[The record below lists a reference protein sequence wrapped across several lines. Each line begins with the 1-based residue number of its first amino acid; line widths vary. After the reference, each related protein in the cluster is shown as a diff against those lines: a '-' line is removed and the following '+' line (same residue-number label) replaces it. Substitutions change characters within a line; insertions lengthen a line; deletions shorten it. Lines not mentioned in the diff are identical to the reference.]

1 MGGIDKTDMNKGP
14 MPTANDV
21 YYWNKPTE
29 ECVNDLWDRI
39 EEYYN
44 EMRRTGRLALYR
56 NSFTNFYAGW
66 IYRAS
71 MYKSG
76 EMGELT
82 RSFWNHERNILL
94 HMKSKVTQD
103 KINYKSLVMNSD
115 AKSAQNRELV
125 DGLLQHITE
134 SNMYKL
140 DCKIDQSVEDTMVF
154 GESAVVALWNESKG
168 KVFMPGNTDSKTG
181 KVTPDIHEGDIEY
194 HNITPLDLII
204 NTTLQERDHVQW
216 KIWRR
221 WVNKYDMAAQYPMMG
236 DDLKNMSDTE
246 ATYGTKLVTLIH
258 HDNETIPV
266 FYAFHEDTPAVPD
279 GRMLVFADQTTIM
292 EDSTLVEAGYVDSN
306 GKGFIPIFDNIPST
320 MAGSPFGYTVAFDI
334 IPLQQELNELVSAVT
349 TNNINFAT
357 QCVMAPKGSNLH
369 YQNLATGMTFIEWDP
384 KMGPNS
390 KPEALNLLHS
400 APETYQLIDK
410 LIQNMEIL
418 AGVSALDRGVPDQSI
433 TSGQYAAL
441 ITTNSVI
448 FQAPLQRSY
457 ARLCENVATG
467 TIWILANNMK
477 SDRVSQIVGAN
488 KASSAQTWG
497 PATFKPIS
505 GVTVET
511 LNPMLSTPAGKM
523 QLADVLMKS
532 GLIKDPQQYIG
543 VYTDGD
549 LPQLYHR
556 QETQLVLVKAENE
569 ALLKGQALIPAITDN
584 HVMHILEHTANIDT
598 VEARLNPNEPYVVQ
612 TLNHI
617 MAHINMLTTI
627 NPVLAGIIGDPT
639 LPPGT
644 PSQLQLKPAPPP
656 QPGQQPPQGPPQQA
670 PNPGA
675 GPAGRPAPA
684 VQQNRQPGGPTNPAQ
699 PQPNQGMPMTQ
710 APQQQRPPMVPQGAP
725 R

>member
-1 MGGIDKTDMNKGP
+1 MAGIDKTDVTKGP
-14 MPTANDV
+14 MPEDSGE
-21 YYWNKPTE
+21 YYWTKPTA

-56 NSFTNFYAGW
+56 NSFTNFYSGW

-82 RSFWNHERNILL
+82 RSFWNHERNILM
-94 HMKSKVTQD
+94 HIKSKVTEN
-103 KINYKSLVMNSD
+103 KIAYKSLVTNSD
-115 AKSAQNRELV
+115 AKAAQNRELA
-125 DGLLQHITE
+125 DGLMQHITE
-134 SNMYKL
+134 STDYNLGRKL
-140 DCKIDQSVEDTMVF
+140 DQSVEDTGVF
-154 GESAVVALWNESKG
+154 GESSVIAIWNKNKG
-168 KVFMPGNTDSKTG
+168 PMYMPGVRD
-181 KVTPDIHEGDIEY
+181 GDIEY
-194 HNITPLDLII
+194 HNATPLDVII
-204 NTTLQERDHVQW
+204 NTTHQDRSMVQW

-221 WVNKYDMAAQYPMMG
+221 WVNKYDLAAEYPDQASQLQG
-236 DDLKNMSDTE
+236 LSDTE
-246 ATYGTKLVTLIH
+246 ALYGTKLVTLIH

-266 FYAFHEDTPAVPD
+266 FYAFHEATPAVPT
-279 GRMLVFADQTTIM
+279 GRFMMFADPTTVL
-292 EDSTLVEAGYVDSN
+292 EDTDLVTAGYVSDQ
-306 GKGFIPIFDNIPST
+306 GVPFIPIFDNIPAT
-320 MAGSPFGYTVAFDI
+320 MAGSPFGYTVAFDL

-369 YQNLATGMTFIEWDP
+369 YQNLATGMSFIEWDP
-384 KMGPNS
+384 KMGPNA

-400 APETYQLIDK
+400 QPETYQLIDK
-410 LIQNMEIL
+410 LIQNMEVL

-457 ARLCENVATG
+457 SNLCQKVATA
-467 TIWILANNMK
+467 TLFILKNKMK
-477 SDRVSQIVGAN
+477 IDRVTQIVGAN
-488 KASSAQTWG
+488 NLNVAKTWG
-497 PATFKPIS
+497 QDQLKQIS
-505 GVTVET
+505 GITVQT
-511 LNPMLSTPAGKM
+511 MNPMLQTPAGKM

-556 QETQLVLVKAENE
+556 QETQLILVKAENE
-569 ALLKGQALIPAITDN
+569 ALLKGAQLIPAITDN

-598 VEARLNPNEPYVVQ
+598 VEARMNPNDPAVIA

-617 MAHINMLTTI
+617 QAHINMLTTI
-627 NPVLAGIIGDPT
+627 NPILAGIIGDPS
-639 LPPGT
+639 LPPGM
-644 PSQLQLKPAPPP
+644 PSALQIQPPP
-656 QPGQQPPQGPPQQA
+656 PGAVPPQGPP
-670 PNPGA
+670 PGA

-684 VQQNRQPGGPTNPAQ
+684 VQQNKQPGGPTQPGQPA
-699 PQPNQGMPMTQ
+699 PNQGQP
-710 APQQQRPPMVPQGAP
+710 GAI
-725 R
+725 

>member
-1 MGGIDKTDMNKGP
+1 MAGIDKSDTTKGP
-14 MPTANDV
+14 MPESSQE
-21 YYWNKPTE
+21 YYWNKPSS

-94 HMKSKVTQD
+94 HLKSKVTQD
-103 KINYKSLVMNSD
+103 KIAYKSLVTNSD

-134 SNMYKL
+134 SDVYAL
-140 DCKIDQSVEDTMVF
+140 DMKIDQSVEDTEVF
-154 GESAVVALWNESKG
+154 GESSVAAIWNKFKG
-168 KVFMPGNTDSKTG
+168 PVFMPGQEAVPAAEG
-181 KVTPDIHEGDIEY
+181 VEPVEAIPDIHEGDIEY
-194 HNITPLDLII
+194 HNVTPLDLII
-204 NTTLQERDHVQW
+204 NTALQERSHVQW

-221 WVNKYDMAAQYPMMG
+221 WMNKYDLASMYPASANQLK
-236 DDLKNMSDTE
+236 DLSDTE

-266 FYAFHEDTPAVPD
+266 FYAFHMDTPAVPG
-279 GRMLVFADQTTIM
+279 GRFIMFADPTTIL
-292 EDSTLVEAGYVDSN
+292 EDSTLEEAGY
-306 GKGFIPIFDNIPST
+306 GEIPIYDNISST

-384 KMGPNS
+384 KMGPNA

-400 APETYQLIDK
+400 APETYTLIDK

-448 FQAPLQRSY
+448 FQAPLQRAY
-457 ARLCENVATG
+457 ARLCEKLATG
-467 TIWILANNMK
+467 TIDILRRNMK
-477 SDRVSQIVGAN
+477 ADRVSQIMGAN
-488 KASSAQTWG
+488 KASISQKWG
-497 PATFKPIS
+497 PQDLKAVS
-505 GVTVET
+505 GVVVTRI
-511 LNPMLSTPAGKM
+511 NPMLQTPAGKM

-556 QETQLVLVKAENE
+556 QETQLILVKAENE
-569 ALLKGQALIPAITDN
+569 ALLKGIPVMPAITDN
-584 HVMHILEHTANIDT
+584 HVMHILEHTANIDN
-598 VEARLNPNEPYVVQ
+598 VEARMNPNDPATVA

-627 NPVLAGIIGDPT
+627 NPILAGIIGDPS
-639 LPPGT
+639 LPPGM
-644 PSQLQLKPAPPP
+644 PSALQLQPPP
-656 QPGQQPPQGPPQQA
+656 PGGVPPQSQ
-670 PNPGA
+670 PGA
-675 GPAGRPAPA
+675 GPAAPPAA
-684 VQQNRQPGGPTNPAQ
+684 SVQQNQQPGGPTQAGAPV
-699 PQPNQGMPMTQ
+699 PNQGQPGPGVQ
-710 APQQQRPPMVPQGAP
+710 
-725 R
+725 

>member
-1 MGGIDKTDMNKGP
+1 MAGIDKTDTNKGP
-14 MPTANDV
+14 MPGSSTE
-21 YYWNKPTE
+21 YYWTKPTQ
-29 ECVNDLWDRI
+29 ECVADLWDRI

-82 RSFWNHERNILL
+82 RSFWNHERNILM
-94 HMKSKVTQD
+94 HIKSKVTQD
-103 KINYKSLVMNSD
+103 KVAYKSQVLNSD
-115 AKSAQNRELV
+115 AQSAQMRELA
-125 DGLLQHITE
+125 DGLMEYITSSDE
-134 SNMYKL
+134 YKL
-140 DCKIDQSVEDTMVF
+140 DRKLDQSVEDTGVF
-154 GESAVVALWNESKG
+154 GESAIAAIWNDTKG
-168 KVFMPGNTDSKTG
+168 KMFMPGQEAQPETEDSEAKPAI
-181 KVTPDIHEGDIEY
+181 PDQHEGDIEY
-194 HNITPLDLII
+194 FNITPLDLII
-204 NTTLQERDHVQW
+204 NTCLQERGQVQW

-221 WVNKYDMAAQYPMMG
+221 WMNKYDLAAMYP
-236 DDLKNMSDTE
+236 DQAESVKLLNDTE

-266 FYAFHEDTPAVPD
+266 FYAFHEDTPSVPG
-279 GRMLVFADQTTIM
+279 GRFLKFADYSTIF
-292 EDSTLVEAGYVDSN
+292 EDSTLEEAGYVDEK
-306 GKGFIPIFDNIPST
+306 GQGFIPIWDNIPST

-390 KPEALNLLHS
+390 KPEPLNLLHS

-410 LIQNMEIL
+410 LIQNMEVL

-448 FQAPLQRSY
+448 FQAPLQRAY
-457 ARLCENVATG
+457 ASLCEKVATG
-467 TIWILANNMK
+467 TLRILRKNMK
-477 SDRVSQIVGAN
+477 AERVTQIVGAN
-488 KASSAQTWG
+488 NASYAKSWG
-497 PATFKPIS
+497 PDSLAGIS
-505 GVTVET
+505 GITVET
-511 LNPMLSTPAGKM
+511 INPMLQTPAGKM

-556 QETQLVLVKAENE
+556 QETQLILVKAENE
-569 ALLKGQALIPAITDN
+569 ALLKGTKLLPAITDN

-598 VEARLNPNEPYVVQ
+598 IDARVNPNQPYVVE

-627 NPVLAGIIGDPT
+627 NPVLAGIIGDPS
-639 LPPGT
+639 LPPGM
-644 PSQLQLKPAPPP
+644 PSQLQLPPP
-656 QPGQQPPQGPPQQA
+656 PPGQQPPPGPQGPPPQG
-670 PNPGA
+670 PPGA
-675 GPAGRPAPA
+675 GAPGRPAPS
-684 VQQNRQPGGPTNPAQ
+684 VQQNRQPGGPTQPGQ
-699 PQPNQGMPMTQ
+699 PQPNQGQPMPIGG
-710 APQQQRPPMVPQGAP
+710 PH
-725 R
+725 

>member
-1 MGGIDKTDMNKGP
+1 MAGIDKTDTTKGP
-14 MPTANDV
+14 MPGSSNE
-21 YYWNKPTE
+21 YYWTKETK
-29 ECVNDLWDRI
+29 ECVADLWDQI
-39 EEYYN
+39 ESYYN

-76 EMGELT
+76 EQGELT
-82 RSFWNHERNILL
+82 RSYWNHERNILL
-94 HMKSKVTQD
+94 HLKSKVTQD
-103 KINYKSLVMNSD
+103 KIAYKPLVTNSD

-125 DGLLQHITE
+125 EGLMGHITE
-134 SNMYKL
+134 SDCYKL
-140 DCKIDQSVEDTMVF
+140 DQKIDQSVEDAEIF
-154 GESAVVALWNESKG
+154 GESSVVALWNDYKG
-168 KVFMPGNTDSKTG
+168 PLYMPGSPEMG
-181 KVTPDIHEGDIEY
+181 IPDQHEGDIEY
-194 HNITPLDLII
+194 HNATPLDIII

-221 WVNKYDMAAQYPMMG
+221 WMNKYDLAAQYP
-236 DDLKNMSDTE
+236 DSALELKDLANTE
-246 ATYGTKLVTLIH
+246 STYGTKLVTLIH

-266 FYAFHEDTPAVPD
+266 FYAFHKDTPAVPG
-279 GRMLVFADQTTIM
+279 GRFILFADPTTIL
-292 EDSTLVEAGYVDSN
+292 EDSNLKDAGYEE
-306 GKGFIPIFDNIPST
+306 IPIYDNIPST
-320 MAGSPFGYTVAFDI
+320 MAGSPYGYTVAFDL

-357 QCVMAPKGSNLH
+357 QCVIGPKGSNLH
-369 YQNLATGMTFIEWDP
+369 YQNLATGMTYIEYDP
-384 KMGPNS
+384 KMGPNA

-448 FQAPLQRSY
+448 FQAPLQRAY
-457 ARLCENVATG
+457 ARLCEKLATG
-467 TIWILANNMK
+467 TIHILRNKMK
-477 SDRVSQIVGAN
+477 VERVTQIVGAN
-488 KASSAQTWG
+488 NQSIMKSWG
-497 PATFKPIS
+497 PTDLSEIS
-505 GVTVET
+505 GITVET
-511 LNPMLSTPAGKM
+511 INPMLQTPAGKM

-569 ALLKGQALIPAITDN
+569 ALLKGTQLTPAVTDN
-584 HVMHILEHTANIDT
+584 HVMHILEHTANIDN
-598 VEARLNPNEPYVVQ
+598 VESRINPNDPSVVA

-617 MAHINMLTTI
+617 MAHINILTTI
-627 NPVLAGIIGDPT
+627 NPVLAGIIGDPS
-639 LPPGT
+639 LPPGM
-644 PSQLQLKPAPPP
+644 PSQLQLPPP
-656 QPGQQPPQGPPQQA
+656 PPGQPTPQGPPQGA
-670 PNPGA
+670 PKPMPGA
-675 GPAGRPAPA
+675 GAPGQPAPA
-684 VQQNRQPGGPTNPAQ
+684 VQQNRQPGGPTQPGQ
-699 PQPNQGMPMTQ
+699 PQPNQGPM
-710 APQQQRPPMVPQGAP
+710 APGA

>member
-1 MGGIDKTDMNKGP
+1 MSGIDKTDTNKGP
-14 MPTANDV
+14 MPENSQE
-21 YYWNKPTE
+21 YYWTKETR

-103 KINYKSLVMNSD
+103 KINYKALVTNSD

-140 DCKIDQSVEDTMVF
+140 DEKIDQSVEDSMVF
-154 GESAVVALWNESKG
+154 GESSIAVIWNGAKG
-168 KVFMPGNTDSKTG
+168 PVYMPGMPEVG
-181 KVTPDIHEGDIEY
+181 IPDQHEGDIEY
-194 HNITPLDLII
+194 FNITPLDLII
-204 NTTLQERDHVQW
+204 NTTLQERSFVKW

-221 WVNKYDMAAQYPMMG
+221 WVNKYDIAAEYP
-236 DDLKNMSDTE
+236 DQADQLKDLSDTE
-246 ATYGTKLVTLIH
+246 STYGTKLVTLIH
-258 HDNETIPV
+258 HDNETIPM
-266 FYAFHEDTPAVPD
+266 FYAFHEDTPAVPG
-279 GRMLVFADQTTIM
+279 GRFLKFADPTTIL
-292 EDSTLVEAGYVDSN
+292 EDSTLEEAGYVGTD

-390 KPEALNLLHS
+390 KPEPLNLLHS

-410 LIQNMEIL
+410 LIQNMEVL

-448 FQAPLQRSY
+448 FQAPLQRAY
-457 ARLCENVATG
+457 ARLCENVACG
-467 TIWILANNMK
+467 TIYILANNMK
-477 SDRVSQIVGAN
+477 SDRVSQIMGAN
-488 KASSAQTWG
+488 KSSSAQTWG
-497 PATFKPIS
+497 PETFAPIS

-556 QETQLVLVKAENE
+556 QETQLILVKAENE
-569 ALLKGQALIPAITDN
+569 ALLKGAQLTPAITDN

-598 VEARLNPNEPYVVQ
+598 VEARMNPNQPYVVG

-627 NPVLAGIIGDPT
+627 NPILAGIIGDPS
-639 LPPGT
+639 LPPGM
-644 PSQLQLKPAPPP
+644 PSALQIQPPP
-656 QPGQQPPQGPPQQA
+656 QGQQPPQQA

-684 VQQNRQPGGPTNPAQ
+684 VQQNRQPGGPTQVGQ
-699 PQPNQGMPMTQ
+699 PQPNQGQPGLQ
-710 APQQQRPPMVPQGAP
+710 GPAVPQGVH
-725 R
+725 

>member
-1 MGGIDKTDMNKGP
+1 MAGVDKTDTNKGP
-14 MPTANDV
+14 MPGSSNE
-21 YYWNKPTE
+21 YYWTKPTT
-29 ECVNDLWDRI
+29 ECVADLWDRI

-94 HMKSKVTQD
+94 HLKSKVTQD
-103 KINYKSLVMNSD
+103 KIAYKPQVKNSD

-125 DGLLQHITE
+125 EGLLQHFTTDNSYE
-134 SNMYKL
+134 MDK
-140 DCKIDQSVEDTMVF
+140 KIDQSVEDAEVF
-154 GESAVVALWNESKG
+154 GESSVIALWNKFKG
-168 KVFMPGNTDSKTG
+168 PEFIDDVK
-181 KVTPDIHEGDIEY
+181 EGDIEY
-194 HNITPLDLII
+194 HNVTPLDLII
-204 NTTLQERDHVQW
+204 NTTLQERGHVQW

-221 WVNKYDMAAQYPMMG
+221 WINKYDLAAMYPDNG
-236 DDLKNMSDTE
+236 DQLKNLSDTE
-246 ATYGTKLVTLIH
+246 STYGTKLVTLIH

-266 FYAFHEDTPAVPD
+266 FYAFHADTPAVPG
-279 GRMLVFADQTTIM
+279 GRFLVFADHSTIL
-292 EDSTLVEAGYVDSN
+292 EDSLLKDAGY
-306 GKGFIPIFDNIPST
+306 GEIPIYDNIPST

-369 YQNLATGMTFIEWDP
+369 YQSLDTGMTFIEWDP

-390 KPEALNLLHS
+390 KPEPLNLLHS

-410 LIQNMEIL
+410 LIQNMEVL
-418 AGVSALDRGVPDQSI
+418 AGISALDRGVPDQSI

-448 FQAPLQRSY
+448 FQAPLQRAY
-457 ARLCENVATG
+457 ARIAENLAMG
-467 TIWILANNMK
+467 TIDILRRNMK
-477 SDRVSQIVGAN
+477 AERVTQIIGAN
-488 KASSAQTWG
+488 KSNSAVNWG
-497 PATFKPIS
+497 PEDLQAIT
-505 GVTVET
+505 GVVVET
-511 LNPMLSTPAGKM
+511 INPMLQTPAGKM

-556 QETQLVLVKAENE
+556 QETQLILVKAENE
-569 ALLKGQALIPAITDN
+569 ALLKGSNLTPAITDN

-598 VEARLNPNEPYVVQ
+598 VEARLQPNQPYVVA

-627 NPVLAGIIGDPT
+627 NPILAGIIGDPS
-639 LPPGT
+639 LPPGM
-644 PSQLQLKPAPPP
+644 PSALQLQPPP
-656 QPGQQPPQGPPQQA
+656 PGAPQPPPGPQGPPKG
-670 PNPGA
+670 PMPGA
-675 GPAGRPAPA
+675 GPAGPPAPA
-684 VQQNRQPGGPTNPAQ
+684 VQQNRQPGGPTA
-699 PQPNQGMPMTQ
+699 T
-710 APQQQRPPMVPQGAP
+710 AKSRTDGA
-725 R
+725 

>member
-1 MGGIDKTDMNKGP
+1 MSGMETTYLNRGP
-14 MPTANDV
+14 MPASAND
-21 YYWNKPTE
+21 YYWNKPTK
-29 ECVNDLWDRI
+29 ECVGDLWNRI

-94 HMKSKVTQD
+94 HIKSKVTQN
-103 KINYKSLVMNSD
+103 KIAYKAQVTNSD
-115 AKSAQNRELV
+115 AQSAQRRELA
-125 DGLLQHITE
+125 DGLMNNITRSE
-134 SNMYKL
+134 DYGL
-140 DCKIDQSVEDTMVF
+140 DKKFDQSVEDTEVF
-154 GESAVVALWNESKG
+154 GESSVIALWNRHKG
-168 KVFMPGNTDSKTG
+168 GPYMPGI
-181 KVTPDIHEGDIEY
+181 PEGDIEY

-204 NTTLQERDHVQW
+204 NTCVQDRGQVQW

-221 WVNKYDMAAQYPMMG
+221 WMNKYDLAAMYPEYAG
-236 DDLKNMSDTE
+236 ELKNLSDTE

-258 HDNETIPV
+258 HDTETIPV
-266 FYAFHEDTPAVPD
+266 FYAFHEDTPALPG
-279 GRMLVFADQTTIM
+279 GRFLMFAETTTIL
-292 EDSTLVEAGYVDSN
+292 EDASLVDAGYADEK
-306 GKGFIPIFDNIPST
+306 GRGFIPIYDNIPET
-320 MAGSPFGYTVAFDI
+320 MAGSPFGYTVAFDL
-334 IPLQQELNELVSAVT
+334 IPLQQELNELISAVT

-369 YQNLATGMTFIEWDP
+369 YQSLATGMTFIEWDP
-384 KMGPNS
+384 KMGPNA

-441 ITTNSVI
+441 ITTNSII
-448 FQAPLQRSY
+448 FQAPLQRAY
-457 ARLCENVATG
+457 ARLCEQVATG
-467 TIWILANNMK
+467 TLRILKKNMTT
-477 SDRVSQIVGAN
+477 DRVTQIVGAN
-488 KASSAQTWG
+488 KVSAAQSWG
-497 PATFKPIS
+497 PEKLS
-505 GVTVET
+505 GVSGIKVEMI
-511 LNPMLSTPAGKM
+511 NPMLQTPAGKM

-569 ALLKGQALIPAITDN
+569 ALLKGTEVTPAITDN

-598 VEARLNPNEPYVVQ
+598 VEARLQPDLPYVVA

-617 MAHINMLTTI
+617 QAHINMLTTI
-627 NPVLAGIIGDPT
+627 NPILAGIIGDPT
-639 LPPGT
+639 LPPGS
-644 PSQLQLKPAPPP
+644 PDQLQLPKVPPPGAPPP
-656 QPGQQPPQGPPQQA
+656 G
-670 PNPGA
+670 PGA
-675 GPAGRPAPA
+675 PAPGSSPPAGATPGVGPAGPPAPA
-684 VQQNRQPGGPTNPAQ
+684 VLKNRQPGGVTRPGHV
-699 PQPNQGMPMTQ
+699 QPNQGHPIPMGVQ
-710 APQQQRPPMVPQGAP
+710 
-725 R
+725 

>member
-1 MGGIDKTDMNKGP
+1 VAGIDKTDFNKGP
-14 MPTANDV
+14 MPESSQE
-21 YYWNKPTE
+21 YYWTKDTE
-29 ECVNDLWDRI
+29 ACVADLWDRI

-71 MYKSG
+71 MFKSG

-82 RSFWNHERNILL
+82 RSFWNHERNILQ
-94 HMKSKVTQD
+94 HIKSKVTQD
-103 KINYKSLVMNSD
+103 RIAYKSLVKNSD
-115 AKSAQNRELV
+115 AKSAQARELV
-125 DGLLQHITE
+125 DGLLDNITT
-134 SNMYKL
+134 SNCYKL
-140 DCKIDQSVEDTMVF
+140 DEKIDQSVEDTSIY
-154 GESAVVALWNESKG
+154 GESSIAVIWNKNKG
-168 KVFMPGNTDSKTG
+168 PVFMPGM
-181 KVTPDIHEGDIEY
+181 PDMGIPDQHEGDIEY
-194 HNITPLDLII
+194 FNITPLDLII
-204 NTTLQERDHVQW
+204 NTTLQERSFVKW

-221 WVNKYDMAAQYPMMG
+221 WVNKYDIAAEYPEQG
-236 DDLKNMSDTE
+236 NQLKDLSDTE
-246 ATYGTKLVTLIH
+246 STYGTKLVTLIH
-258 HDNETIPV
+258 HDNETIPM
-266 FYAFHEDTPAVPD
+266 FYAFHEDTPAVPG
-279 GRMLVFADQTTIM
+279 GRFLMFADPSTIL
-292 EDSTLVEAGYVDSN
+292 EDSTLEEAGYVDDK
-306 GKGFIPIFDNIPST
+306 GKAFIPIFDNIPAT
-320 MAGSPFGYTVAFDI
+320 MAGSPFGYTVAFDL
-334 IPLQQELNELVSAVT
+334 IPLQQELNELISAVT

-390 KPEALNLLHS
+390 KPEPLNLLHS

-448 FQAPLQRSY
+448 FQAPLQRAY
-457 ARLCENVATG
+457 ARLCENIATG
-467 TIWILANNMK
+467 TIYILSHNMK
-477 SDRVSQIVGAN
+477 SDRVTQIVGAN
-488 KASSAQTWG
+488 NASYAAQWG
-497 PATFKPIS
+497 PETFAPIS
-505 GVTVET
+505 GITVEVI
-511 LNPMLSTPAGKM
+511 NPMLQTPAGKM

-556 QETQLVLVKAENE
+556 QETQLILVKAENE
-569 ALLKGQALIPAITDN
+569 ALLKGANLTPAITDN
-584 HVMHILEHTANIDT
+584 HVMHILEHTANIDN
-598 VEARLNPNEPYVVQ
+598 VEARMNPNDPSVVA

-627 NPVLAGIIGDPT
+627 NPVLAGIIGDPS
-639 LPPGT
+639 LPPGM
-644 PSQLQLKPAPPP
+644 PSQLQLQPPS
-656 QPGQQPPQGPPQQA
+656 PGQSAPQGPPPQGPT
-670 PNPGA
+670 PGA
-675 GPAGRPAPA
+675 GVPGRPAPA
-684 VQQNRQPGGPTNPAQ
+684 VQQNKQPGGPTQPGQ
-699 PQPNQGMPMTQ
+699 PQPNQG
-710 APQQQRPPMVPQGAP
+710 PMVPQGV

>member
-1 MGGIDKTDMNKGP
+1 MSGLDKTDTTLGP
-14 MPTANDV
+14 MPTSSTE
-21 YYWNKPTE
+21 YYWTKPTT

-82 RSFWNHERNILL
+82 RSFWNHERNIMQ
-94 HMKSKVTQD
+94 HIKSKVTQD
-103 KINYKSLVMNSD
+103 KIAYKAQVTNSD
-115 AKSAQNRELV
+115 AKSAQMRELA
-125 DGLLQHITE
+125 DGLMEFITISDE
-134 SNMYKL
+134 YDLGRKL
-140 DCKIDQSVEDTMVF
+140 DQSVEDSGVF
-154 GESAVVALWNESKG
+154 GESSIVALWNKSKG
-168 KVFMPGNTDSKTG
+168 PAFMPG
-181 KVTPDIHEGDIEY
+181 VAEGDIEY
-194 HNITPLDLII
+194 HNVTPLDLVI
-204 NTTLQERDHVQW
+204 NTCLQERSHVQW

-221 WVNKYDMAAQYPMMG
+221 WMNKYDLAAMYPESA
-236 DDLKNMSDTE
+236 DSVKLLSDSE
-246 ATYGTKLVTLIH
+246 STYGTKLVTLIH

-266 FYAFHEDTPAVPD
+266 FYAFHDDTPAVPG
-279 GRMLVFADQTTIM
+279 GRFIMFADPTTIF
-292 EDSTLVEAGYVDSN
+292 EDSTLDEAGYSDEK
-306 GKGFIPIFDNIPST
+306 GQGFIPIYDNIPST

-334 IPLQQELNELVSAVT
+334 IPLQQELNELISAVT

-369 YQNLATGMTFIEWDP
+369 YQSLATGMTFIEWDP

-390 KPEALNLLHS
+390 KPEPLNLLHS

-410 LIQNMEIL
+410 LIQNMEVL

-448 FQAPLQRSY
+448 FQAPLQRAY
-457 ARLCENVATG
+457 AGLCEKVATG
-467 TIWILANNMK
+467 TLRILKKNMK
-477 SDRVSQIVGAN
+477 SDRVTQIVGAN
-488 KASSAQTWG
+488 NVNAARVWG
-497 PATFKPIS
+497 PDQLS
-505 GVTVET
+505 GITGITVQT
-511 LNPMLSTPAGKM
+511 INPMLQTPAGKM

-556 QETQLVLVKAENE
+556 QETQLILVKAENE
-569 ALLKGQALIPAITDN
+569 ALLKGQELTPAITDN

-598 VEARLNPNEPYVVQ
+598 VEARINPNDPSVVA

-627 NPVLAGIIGDPT
+627 NPILAGIIGDPS
-639 LPPGT
+639 LPPGM
-644 PSQLQLKPAPPP
+644 PSQLQLPPPPPAPANAGAP
-656 QPGQQPPQGPPQQA
+656 QPT
-670 PNPGA
+670 PGA
-675 GPAGRPAPA
+675 GSAGRPAPA
-684 VQQNRQPGGPTNPAQ
+684 VQQTRQPGGPTQPGQ
-699 PQPNQGMPMTQ
+699 PQPNQGQPM
-710 APQQQRPPMVPQGAP
+710 PQGGLQ
-725 R
+725 

>member
-1 MGGIDKTDMNKGP
+1 MSGIDKTDANKGP
-14 MPTANDV
+14 MPENSQE
-21 YYWNKPTE
+21 YYWIKPTK
-29 ECVNDLWDRI
+29 ECVADLWDRI

-94 HMKSKVTQD
+94 HMKSKVCQD

-134 SNMYKL
+134 SNCYKL
-140 DCKIDQSVEDTMVF
+140 DQKIDQSVEDTEIF
-154 GESAVVALWNESKG
+154 GESAIAAIWNKAKG
-168 KVFMPGNTDSKTG
+168 PVFVPGMPEVGI
-181 KVTPDIHEGDIEY
+181 PDQHEGDIEY
-194 HNITPLDLII
+194 FNITPLDLII
-204 NTTLQERDHVQW
+204 NTTLQERSFVKW

-221 WVNKYDMAAQYPMMG
+221 WVNKYDIAAEYPEAAEQLK
-236 DDLKNMSDTE
+236 DLSDTE
-246 ATYGTKLVTLIH
+246 STYGTKLVTLIH
-258 HDNETIPV
+258 HDNETIPM
-266 FYAFHEDTPAVPD
+266 FYAFHEDSPAVPG
-279 GRMLVFADQTTIM
+279 GRFLMFADPTTIL
-292 EDSTLVEAGYVDSN
+292 EDSDLKEAGYVDSN
-306 GKGFIPIFDNIPST
+306 GNGFIPIYDNIPST
-320 MAGSPFGYTVAFDI
+320 MAGSPYGYTVAFDI

-384 KMGPNS
+384 KMGPTS

-448 FQAPLQRSY
+448 FQAPLQRAY

-467 TIWILANNMK
+467 NIWILAANMK
-477 SDRVSQIVGAN
+477 ADRVTQIMGAN
-488 KASSAQTWG
+488 KASVAQTWG
-497 PATFKPIS
+497 PDTFAPIS

-556 QETQLVLVKAENE
+556 QETQLILVKAENE
-569 ALLKGQALIPAITDN
+569 ALLKGKTLIPTITDN

-627 NPVLAGIIGDPT
+627 NPILAGIIGDPA
-639 LPPGT
+639 LPPGM
-644 PSQLQLKPAPPP
+644 PPALQLQPPP
-656 QPGQQPPQGPPQQA
+656 PGSQPPQQEPQ
-670 PNPGA
+670 PGA

-684 VQQNRQPGGPTNPAQ
+684 VQQNRQPGGPTQPGQ
-699 PQPNQGMPMTQ
+699 PQPNQGP
-710 APQQQRPPMVPQGAP
+710 RVPQGV

>member
-1 MGGIDKTDMNKGP
+1 MAGMDKTDTTKGP
-14 MPTANDV
+14 MPTSSTQ
-21 YYWNKPTE
+21 YYWTKETQ
-29 ECVNDLWDRI
+29 ECVADLWDRI

-94 HMKSKVTQD
+94 HIKSKVTQSE
-103 KINYKSLVMNSD
+103 IAYKAQVINSD
-115 AKSAQNRELV
+115 ARSAQMRETV
-125 DGLLQHITE
+125 DGLMNYISTSDE
-134 SNMYKL
+134 YKL
-140 DCKIDQSVEDTMVF
+140 GRKLDQSVEDTEVF
-154 GESAVVALWNESKG
+154 GESSVIALWNSFKG
-168 KVFMPGNTDSKTG
+168 PDYMPGMS
-181 KVTPDIHEGDIEY
+181 EGDIEY

-204 NTTLQERDHVQW
+204 NTCLQDREQVQW

-221 WVNKYDMAAQYPMMG
+221 WMNKYDLAAMYP
-236 DDLKNMSDTE
+236 DQADAVKDLSDSE
-246 ATYGTKLVTLIH
+246 STYGTKLVTLIH

-266 FYAFHEDTPAVPD
+266 FYAFHADTPAVPG
-279 GRMLVFADQTTIM
+279 GRFLMFSDCTTIF
-292 EDSTLVEAGYVDSN
+292 EDGSLEDAGYVDEKGN
-306 GKGFIPIFDNIPST
+306 GFIPIYDNIPST
-320 MAGSPFGYTVAFDI
+320 MAGSPFGYTPAFDL

-369 YQNLATGMTFIEWDP
+369 YQSLATGMTFIEWDP
-384 KMGPNS
+384 KMGPNA
-390 KPEALNLLHS
+390 KPEPLNLLHS

-418 AGVSALDRGVPDQSI
+418 AGVSALDRGVPDQAI

-441 ITTNSVI
+441 ITTNSII
-448 FQAPLQRSY
+448 FQSPMQRAY
-457 ARLCENVATG
+457 EGLCEKIATG
-467 TIWILANNMK
+467 TIRILQKNMK
-477 SDRVSQIVGAN
+477 SDRVTQITGAN
-488 KASSAQTWG
+488 NVSVAKTWG
-497 PATFKPIS
+497 KDTLQGIS
-505 GVTVET
+505 GVVVET
-511 LNPMLSTPAGKM
+511 INPMLKTPAGKM

-556 QETQLVLVKAENE
+556 QETQLIIVKAENE
-569 ALLKGQALIPAITDN
+569 ALLKGTPVTPYITDN

-598 VEARLNPNEPYVVQ
+598 IEARLQPDLPYVVA

-644 PSQLQLKPAPPP
+644 PSQLQLPP
-656 QPGQQPPQGPPQQA
+656 QKPMPQGPPQGA
-670 PNPGA
+670 PGPTPGA
-675 GPAGRPAPA
+675 GPAGPPAAA
-684 VQQNRQPGGPTNPAQ
+684 VQQNRQPGGPTAPGA
-699 PQPNQGMPMTQ
+699 PVPNQGPAM
-710 APQQQRPPMVPQGAP
+710 PQGAH
-725 R
+725 

>member
-1 MGGIDKTDMNKGP
+1 VAGIDKTDTNKGP
-14 MPTANDV
+14 MPESSQE
-21 YYWNKPTE
+21 YYWTKDTK
-29 ECVNDLWDRI
+29 ECVADLWDRI

-82 RSFWNHERNILL
+82 RSFWNHERNILM
-94 HMKSKVTQD
+94 HMKAKVTQD
-103 KINYKSLVMNSD
+103 KIKYKSMVMNSD

-125 DGLLQHITE
+125 DGLLDHITE
-134 SNMYKL
+134 SNVYKL
-140 DCKIDQSVEDTMVF
+140 DEKIDQSVEDTEIY
-154 GESAVVALWNESKG
+154 GESAIAAIWNKAKG
-168 KVFMPGNTDSKTG
+168 PVFMPGMPEMG
-181 KVTPDIHEGDIEY
+181 IPDQHEGDIEY
-194 HNITPLDLII
+194 YNVTPLDLII
-204 NTTLQERDHVQW
+204 NTTLQDRSAVKW

-221 WVNKYDMAAQYPMMG
+221 WVNKYDIAAEYP
-236 DDLKNMSDTE
+236 DNAAELKDLSDTE
-246 ATYGTKLVTLIH
+246 STYGTKLVTLIH
-258 HDNETIPV
+258 HDNETIPM
-266 FYAFHEDTPAVPD
+266 FYAFHEDTPAVPG
-279 GRMLVFADQTTIM
+279 GRFLMFADPTTIL
-292 EDSTLVEAGYVDSN
+292 EDATLADAGYVDSN
-306 GKGFIPIFDNIPST
+306 GNGFIPIYDNISAT

-390 KPEALNLLHS
+390 KPEPLNLLHS

-410 LIQNMEIL
+410 LIQNMEVL

-448 FQAPLQRSY
+448 FQAPLQRAY

-467 TIWILANNMK
+467 TIHILAANMK
-477 SDRVSQIVGAN
+477 ADRVTQIMGAN
-488 KASSAQTWG
+488 KSSAAQKWG
-497 PATFKPIS
+497 PETFQPIS
-505 GVTVET
+505 GITVET
-511 LNPMLSTPAGKM
+511 INPMLSTPAGKM

-556 QETQLVLVKAENE
+556 QETQLILVKAENE
-569 ALLKGQALIPAITDN
+569 ALIKGANLTPAITDN
-584 HVMHILEHTANIDT
+584 HVMHILEHTANIDN
-598 VEARLNPNEPYVVQ
+598 VEARMNPNDPSVVA

-627 NPVLAGIIGDPT
+627 NPILAGIIGDPS
-639 LPPGT
+639 LPPGM
-644 PSQLQLKPAPPP
+644 PSQLQLQPPPPP
-656 QPGQQPPQGPPQQA
+656 QPGQQPPPQG

-684 VQQNRQPGGPTNPAQ
+684 VQQNKQPGGPTQPGQ
-699 PQPNQGMPMTQ
+699 PQPNQGQPMPMG
-710 APQQQRPPMVPQGAP
+710 VPH
-725 R
+725 

>member
-1 MGGIDKTDMNKGP
+1 MPGIDHTDTSKGP
-14 MPTANDV
+14 MPESSDS
-21 YYWNKPTE
+21 YYWNKPTT

-44 EMRRTGRLALYR
+44 EMRRTGRLSLYR
-56 NSFTNFYAGW
+56 NSFSNFYAGW

-94 HMKSKVTQD
+94 HIKSKVTQD
-103 KINYKSLVMNSD
+103 KISYKAQVTNSD
-115 AKSAQNRELV
+115 AKSAQMRELA
-125 DGLLQHITE
+125 DGLMGSITSSDE
-134 SNMYKL
+134 YCLDRKL
-140 DCKIDQSVEDTMVF
+140 DQSVEDTGVF
-154 GESAVVALWNESKG
+154 GESSVIALWNKFTG
-168 KVFMPGNTDSKTG
+168 PVFMPGQEATPAAEGTPATG
-181 KVTPDIHEGDIEY
+181 AIPDVHEGDIEY
-194 HNITPLDLII
+194 FNSTPLDLII
-204 NTTLQERDHVQW
+204 NTCLQERAQVQW

-221 WVNKYDMAAQYPMMG
+221 WMNKYDLAAMYP
-236 DDLKNMSDTE
+236 DEAQKVKDLQDTE

-266 FYAFHEDTPAVPD
+266 FYAFHDDTPAVPG
-279 GRMLVFADQTTIM
+279 GRFIMFADQTTIFA
-292 EDSTLVEAGYVDSN
+292 DSTLVEAGYADEK
-306 GKGFIPIFDNIPST
+306 GRGFIPIWDNIPST
-320 MAGSPFGYTVAFDI
+320 MAGSPFGYTPAFDL

-357 QCVMAPKGSNLH
+357 QLVMAPKGSNIH
-369 YQNLATGMTFIEWDP
+369 YQNLATGVSFIEWDP

-410 LIQNMEIL
+410 LIQNMEVL

-448 FQAPLQRSY
+448 FQAPLQRAY
-457 ARLCENVATG
+457 ASLCEKVATG
-467 TIWILANNMK
+467 TLRILKRNMK
-477 SDRVSQIVGAN
+477 SDRVTQIVGAN
-488 KASSAQTWG
+488 KASYARTWG
-497 PATFKPIS
+497 PEQLS
-505 GVTVET
+505 GVSGITVET
-511 LNPMLSTPAGKM
+511 INPMLQTPAGKM

-556 QETQLVLVKAENE
+556 QETQLILVKAENE
-569 ALLKGQALIPAITDN
+569 ALLKGQELTPAITDN

-598 VEARLNPNEPYVVQ
+598 VEARINPNDPAVVA

-627 NPVLAGIIGDPT
+627 NPILAGIIGDPS
-639 LPPGT
+639 LPPGM
-644 PSQLQLKPAPPP
+644 PSQLQLPPP
-656 QPGQQPPQGPPQQA
+656 QPGQM
-670 PNPGA
+670 PGA
-675 GPAGRPAPA
+675 GPAGQPAPA
-684 VQQNRQPGGPTNPAQ
+684 VQQNKQPGGPTQAGA
-699 PQPNQGMPMTQ
+699 PQPNQGPS
-710 APQQQRPPMVPQGAP
+710 APGA

>member
-1 MGGIDKTDMNKGP
+1 MGGLDKTDTTKGP
-14 MPTANDV
+14 MPTSSTE
-21 YYWNKPTE
+21 YYWTKETR

-39 EEYYN
+39 AEYYN

-94 HMKSKVTQD
+94 HIKSKVTQD
-103 KINYKSLVMNSD
+103 KVSYKAQVTNSD
-115 AKSAQNRELV
+115 ARSAQMRELA
-125 DGLLQHITE
+125 DGLMEHFTSDNE
-134 SNMYKL
+134 YKL
-140 DCKIDQSVEDTMVF
+140 DRKLDQSVEDTEVF
-154 GESAVVALWNESKG
+154 GESSIIALWNKHKG
-168 KVFMPGNTDSKTG
+168 PDYMPG
-181 KVTPDIHEGDIEY
+181 VAEGDVEY

-204 NTTLQERDHVQW
+204 NTCVQERGHIQW

-221 WVNKYDMAAQYPMMG
+221 WMNKYDLAAMYPDQG
-236 DDLKNMSDTE
+236 DAVKDMSDTE
-246 ATYGTKLVTLIH
+246 STYGTKLVTLIH

-266 FYAFHEDTPAVPD
+266 FYAFHEDTPSVPG
-279 GRMLVFADQTTIM
+279 GRFVMFADQSTIF
-292 EDSTLVEAGYVDSN
+292 EDSNLEDAGYVDEK
-306 GKGFIPIFDNIPST
+306 GTGFIPIYDNIPST
-320 MAGSPFGYTVAFDI
+320 MAGSPFGYTPAFDL
-334 IPLQQELNELVSAVT
+334 IPLQQELNELISAVT

-369 YQNLATGMTFIEWDP
+369 YQSLATGMTFIEWDP
-384 KMGPNS
+384 KMGPNA
-390 KPEALNLLHS
+390 KPEPLNLLHS

-410 LIQNMEIL
+410 LIQNMEVL

-441 ITTNSVI
+441 ITTNSII
-448 FQAPLQRSY
+448 FQAPLQRAY
-457 ARLCENVATG
+457 ATLCENVATG
-467 TIWILANNMK
+467 TLRILKKNMK
-477 SDRVSQIVGAN
+477 SDRVTQIVGMN
-488 KASSAQTWG
+488 KVSVAQVWG
-497 PATFKPIS
+497 QEQLSGIS
-505 GVTVET
+505 GISVET
-511 LNPMLSTPAGKM
+511 INPMLQTPAGKM

-569 ALLKGQALIPAITDN
+569 ALLKGSNLTPAITDN

-598 VEARLNPNEPYVVQ
+598 VEARINPNQSYVVA

-627 NPVLAGIIGDPT
+627 NPVLAGIIGDPS
-639 LPPGT
+639 LPPGM
-644 PSQLQLKPAPPP
+644 PSQLQLPPP
-656 QPGQQPPQGPPQQA
+656 QPGQQPPSRPV
-670 PNPGA
+670 PGV
-675 GPAGRPAPA
+675 GPAGQPAPA
-684 VQQNRQPGGPTNPAQ
+684 VQQNRQPGGPTQPGQ
-699 PQPNQGMPMTQ
+699 PQPNQGVPM
-710 APQQQRPPMVPQGAP
+710 PQGGP
-725 R
+725 H

>member
-1 MGGIDKTDMNKGP
+1 MAGIDKTDVTRGP
-14 MPTANDV
+14 MPEDSSE
-21 YYWNKPTE
+21 YYWTKPTN

-44 EMRRTGRLALYR
+44 EMRRTGRLSLYR
-56 NSFTNFYAGW
+56 NSFTNFYSGW

-82 RSFWNHERNILL
+82 RSFWNHERNILM
-94 HMKSKVTQD
+94 HIKSKVTEN
-103 KINYKSLVMNSD
+103 KIAYKALVTNSD
-115 AKSAQNRELV
+115 AKAAQNRELA
-125 DGLLQHITE
+125 DGLMQHITE
-134 SNMYKL
+134 STEYGLGRKL
-140 DCKIDQSVEDTMVF
+140 DQSVEDSGVF
-154 GESAVVALWNESKG
+154 GESSVITLWDKNKG
-168 KVFMPGNTDSKTG
+168 PMYMPGVRD
-181 KVTPDIHEGDIEY
+181 GDISY
-194 HNITPLDLII
+194 YNATPLDIII
-204 NTTLQERDHVQW
+204 NTTHQDRSMVQW

-221 WVNKYDMAAQYPMMG
+221 WVNKYDIAAEYPSMASNIV
-236 DDLKNMSDTE
+236 NMSDTE
-246 ATYGTKLVTLIH
+246 ALYGTKLVTLIH

-266 FYAFHEDTPAVPD
+266 FYAFHEATPAVPT
-279 GRMLVFADQTTIM
+279 GRFLMFADPTTVL
-292 EDSTLVEAGYVDSN
+292 EDTDLVTAGYVNDQ
-306 GKGFIPIFDNIPST
+306 GVPFIPIFDNVPST
-320 MAGSPFGYTVAFDI
+320 MAGSPFGYTVAFDL

-369 YQNLATGMTFIEWDP
+369 YQNLATGMSFIEWDP
-384 KMGPNS
+384 KMGPNA

-410 LIQNMEIL
+410 LIQNMEVL

-457 ARLCENVATG
+457 ANLCQKVATA
-467 TIWILANNMK
+467 TLHILKSKMK
-477 SDRVSQIVGAN
+477 VERVTQIVGAN
-488 KASSAQTWG
+488 NLNVAKTWG
-497 PATFKPIS
+497 QDQLKEIS
-505 GVTVET
+505 GITVQT
-511 LNPMLSTPAGKM
+511 TNPMLQTPAGKM
-523 QLADVLMKS
+523 QLADVLMQS

-569 ALLKGQALIPAITDN
+569 ALLKGTQLIPAITDN

-598 VEARLNPNEPYVVQ
+598 VEARMNPNDPATVA

-627 NPVLAGIIGDPT
+627 NPILAGIIGDPS
-639 LPPGT
+639 LPPGM
-644 PSQLQLKPAPPP
+644 PSALQIQPPPPGSQPPP
-656 QPGQQPPQGPPQQA
+656 QGA
-670 PNPGA
+670 PGA

-684 VQQNRQPGGPTNPAQ
+684 VQQNKQPGGPTQ
-699 PQPNQGMPMTQ
+699 PG
-710 APQQQRPPMVPQGAP
+710 QRPANAGQPGAI
-725 R
+725 

>member
-1 MGGIDKTDMNKGP
+1 MSGLDKTDTTKGP
-14 MPTANDV
+14 MPTSSSE
-21 YYWNKPTE
+21 YYWTKETS
-29 ECVNDLWDRI
+29 ECVADLWNRI

-94 HMKSKVTQD
+94 HLKSKVTQD
-103 KINYKSLVMNSD
+103 KVSYKAQVINSD
-115 AKSAQNRELV
+115 AQSAQMRELA
-125 DGLLQHITE
+125 DGLMDYISGSDE
-134 SNMYKL
+134 YKL
-140 DCKIDQSVEDTMVF
+140 DRKLDQSVEDTEVF
-154 GESAVVALWNESKG
+154 GESSVIALWNSSKG
-168 KVFMPGNTDSKTG
+168 PEYMPGIS
-181 KVTPDIHEGDIEY
+181 EGDIEY

-204 NTTLQERDHVQW
+204 NTCLQERSHVQW

-221 WVNKYDMAAQYPMMG
+221 WMNKYDLAAMYPDQG
-236 DDLKNMSDTE
+236 DKVKDLSDTE
-246 ATYGTKLVTLIH
+246 STYGTKLVTLIH

-266 FYAFHEDTPAVPD
+266 FYAFHEDTPAVPG
-279 GRMLVFADQTTIM
+279 GRFILFADQTTIF
-292 EDSTLVEAGYVDSN
+292 EDSTLADAGYADEKGN
-306 GKGFIPIFDNIPST
+306 GFIPIWDNIPST

-369 YQNLATGMTFIEWDP
+369 YQSLATGMTFIEWDP

-390 KPEALNLLHS
+390 KPEPLNLLHS

-448 FQAPLQRSY
+448 FQAPLQRAY
-457 ARLCENVATG
+457 AGLCEKVATG
-467 TIWILANNMK
+467 TLRILRKNMK
-477 SDRVSQIVGAN
+477 SDRVTQIVGAN
-488 KASSAQTWG
+488 KLSAAKQWG
-497 PATFKPIS
+497 PDSLTGIS
-505 GVTVET
+505 GITVET
-511 LNPMLSTPAGKM
+511 INPMLQTPAGKM
-523 QLADVLMKS
+523 QLADVLMKT

-556 QETQLVLVKAENE
+556 QETQLILVKAENE

-598 VEARLNPNEPYVVQ
+598 VEARMNPNLPYVVE

-627 NPVLAGIIGDPT
+627 NPVLAGIIGDPS
-639 LPPGT
+639 LPPGM
-644 PSQLQLKPAPPP
+644 PSALQLPPP
-656 QPGQQPPQGPPQQA
+656 KPGQQPPQQGPT
-670 PNPGA
+670 PGA
-675 GPAGRPAPA
+675 GPAGPPAPA
-684 VQQNRQPGGPTNPAQ
+684 VQQNRQPGGPTQPGQ
-699 PQPNQGMPMTQ
+699 PQPNQGQM
-710 APQQQRPPMVPQGAP
+710 APQGVR
-725 R
+725 